1 MNPPLTNLQVTS
13 RTPGLYN
20 IESLIAFTGRRFNY
34 PQPQLLNNHKKTLS
48 IYLIAALFLFA
59 GVNHF
64 TQPAL
69 FLKAMPPWLP
79 WHLPLVHISGVFEI
93 LGAIGMLVTKTRPYA
108 AYGLVLLLIAVFP
121 ANLHMALNPN
131 TFPAIPVALLYG
143 RLPLQLVLIAW
154 VYRTG
159 KAN

>member
-1 MNPPLTNLQVTS
+1 MNIP
-13 RTPGLYN
+13 
-20 IESLIAFTGRRFNY
+20 
-34 PQPQLLNNHKKTLS
+34 KKTLS

-93 LGAIGMLVTKTRPYA
+93 LGAIGMLVTKSRPYA

-131 TFPAIPVALLYG
+131 TFPTLPVALLYC